1 VSSLVVAWAVVFGAA
16 AAAFVPRIAHRVAV
30 PSGHPPRSACADCA
44 TPFPDGPAGWV
55 RAGAACRC
63 GAAPWRT
70 VLAGAVAGLL
80 LGHAFGAAPV
90 LPVALLAAALGLLLA
105 VIDMRCLRLPDPL
118 VGALAVIVVAPLT
131 AAAAVSGDP
140 WRLGRALL
148 VAALSSAAYLMIAIG
163 SNGGLGLGD
172 VKLAGVLGFGLG
184 FAGWPAV
191 LAGLALPHLIN
202 GPIVL
207 CLMASGRAGRHR
219 ALPLGPALLAG
230 TLLAVTTV

>member
-1 VSSLVVAWAVVFGAA
+1 VIFGAA
-16 AAAFVPRIAHRVAV
+16 SAAFVPRIAYRAAV
-30 PSGHPPRSACADCA
+30 PSGHPPRSACADCT
-44 TPFPDGPAGWV
+44 TPFSHGPAGWV

-70 VLAGAVAGLL
+70 VLAGAVAGGL

-90 LPVALLAAALGLLLA
+90 LPVALLAVVFGLLLA
-105 VIDMRCLRLPDPL
+105 VIDVRCLRLPDPF
-118 VGALAVIVVAPLT
+118 VGALAVTIAAPLT
-131 AAAAVSGDP
+131 AAAAATGDP

-148 VAALSSAAYLMIAIG
+148 VAALSLTAYLLIAIG

-172 VKLAGVLGFGLG
+172 VKLAGVLGFALG

-202 GPIVL
+202 GPIAL
-207 CLMASGRAGRHR
+207 CLLASGRAGRQR

>member
-1 VSSLVVAWAVVFGAA
+1 VSSLVVAWAAVFGAA
-16 AAAFVPRIAHRVAV
+16 ASAFVPRIAHRVAV

-44 TPFPDGPAGWV
+44 TPFPHGPAGWV

-63 GAAPWRT
+63 GTAPWRT
-70 VLAGAVAGLL
+70 VLAGAVAGGL
-80 LGHAFGAAPV
+80 LGHAFGADPV
-90 LPVALLAAALGLLLA
+90 LPVGLLAAVFGLLLA
-105 VIDMRCLRLPDPL
+105 VIDVRCLRLPDPL
-118 VGALAVIVVAPLT
+118 VGALAVTIVAPLT
-131 AAAAVSGDP
+131 AAAAATGDP

-148 VAALSSAAYLMIAIG
+148 VAALSFTAYLLIAIG

-172 VKLAGVLGFGLG
+172 VKLAGVLGFALG

-202 GPIVL
+202 GPIAL
-207 CLMASGRAGRHR
+207 CLLVSGRAGRQR